1 MADITS
7 AATRRNEV
15 GAVYAAGLVQGLALV
30 TFPAAASILTNA
42 TDYGLSS
49 AQYGAMFLPQAV
61 TAVAASLAGGR
72 LSAQIGLKRVLL
84 LGLGA
89 NVIAMALLLT
99 SQIGMGSPLG
109 YGLLLL
115 ATASLG
121 VGFGLTVPSLN
132 TYAAVFYP
140 ARVDRATL
148 YLNALLGLGTALAPV
163 IAAVF
168 LGIGLW
174 WGLSAVV
181 ALALLVILVFA
192 LRLPLATSAQVTETS
207 DEPARAHRGMSS
219 RAWLYVGFALL
230 YGIVETI
237 NGNWATVYVESD
249 VGASASAATLALAAF
264 WGMVT
269 VGRLVFA
276 AIERR
281 LPSTSTYRLL
291 PFVAAAALLLV
302 ALVPQGNVAM
312 AILGFGLAGLGCSAL
327 LPLTI
332 SFGEQELLALGAA
345 TAGILFASYQV
356 GYGIAAFGVGPLED
370 AGIGLGMLYAV
381 AAGLALVLAVLSAR
395 LVKGQRTA
403 VT

>member
-1 MADITS
+1 
-7 AATRRNEV
+7 
-15 GAVYAAGLVQGLALV
+15 
-30 TFPAAASILTNA
+30 
-42 TDYGLSS
+42 
-49 AQYGAMFLPQAV
+49 MFLPQAV

-72 LSAQIGLKRVLL
+72 LAAQVGLKRVLL
-84 LGLGA
+84 LGLAA
-89 NVIAMALLLT
+89 NVIAMALLLA

-132 TYAAVFYP
+132 AYAAVFYP

-163 IAAVF
+163 IAAIF

-181 ALALLVILVFA
+181 ALALLAILLFA
-192 LRLPLATSAQVTETS
+192 LRLPLATSAGRTETG
-207 DEPARAHRGMSS
+207 DEPTPVHRGMPS
-219 RAWLYVGFALL
+219 RTWLYVGFALL

-269 VGRLVFA
+269 VGRVLFA

-281 LPSTSTYRLL
+281 LPSTGTYRLL
-291 PFVAAAALLLV
+291 PFVAASALLLV
-302 ALVPQGNVAM
+302 ALVPQGRPRD
-312 AILGFGLAGLGCSAL
+312 GHPGLRPGWPRL
-327 LPLTI
+327 LR
-332 SFGEQELLALGAA
+332 AA
-345 TAGILFASYQV
+345 
-356 GYGIAAFGVGPLED
+356 
-370 AGIGLGMLYAV
+370 AV
-381 AAGLALVLAVLSAR
+381 DDQLR
-395 LVKGQRTA
+395 
-403 VT
+403 